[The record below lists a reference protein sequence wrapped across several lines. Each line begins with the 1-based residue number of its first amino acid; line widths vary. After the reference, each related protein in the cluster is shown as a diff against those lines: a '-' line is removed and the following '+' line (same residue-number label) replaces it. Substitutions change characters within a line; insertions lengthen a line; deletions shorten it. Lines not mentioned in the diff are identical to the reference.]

1 MAVSTRKANSTTH
14 PGEVLLRNK
23 QPRRNRQ
30 QIEADEAHAAA
41 VGRAAKEEAA
51 ANHRAILGRIAELE
65 DSMEQADAASRRH
78 AIRPDLLQP
87 RYVTK
92 CY

>member
-1 MAVSTRKANSTTH
+1 MAVSTRITNSTAH
-14 PGEVLLRNK
+14 PGDIVLRNK
-23 QPRRNRQ
+23 QPRRTRQ
-30 QIEADEAHAAA
+30 QIEADEARAAA

-78 AIRPDLLQP
+78 ANRPDLLQP
-87 RYVTK
+87 R
-92 CY
+92 